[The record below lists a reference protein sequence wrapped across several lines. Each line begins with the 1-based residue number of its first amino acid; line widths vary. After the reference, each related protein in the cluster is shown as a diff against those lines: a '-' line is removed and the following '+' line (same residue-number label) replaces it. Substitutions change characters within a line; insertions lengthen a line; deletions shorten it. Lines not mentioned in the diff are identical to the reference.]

1 MSSYVYINDDFVK
14 DENALL
20 YHRDLAIQRGYGFF
34 DFFKVKNQ
42 VPLFVED
49 HLDRLYRSAAI
60 MHITMPHERETIKSL
75 IESLIVKNKMTDSA
89 IRITVT
95 GGYSETGYSVDQPN
109 LIISEQPYTEPD
121 SHKYNQGISLAL
133 YPYQR
138 QLPEAK
144 TIDYLMEI
152 WLQPYIHTKGV
163 NDVLYFRDGYITECP
178 RSNFFIVTQNGVIQ
192 TPRENVLKGVT
203 RSRILKAGNSQFE
216 IQEKDI
222 TPEEALQASEAF
234 ITSTTKGI
242 MPVTSINQT
251 PVGNG
256 RPGPTTMALRDMID
270 VY

>member
-1 MSSYVYINDDFVK
+1 MGAYVYINDDFVK
-14 DENALL
+14 DENGLL

-60 MHITMPHERETIKSL
+60 MHITIPHERETLKAL
-75 IESLIVKNKMTDSA
+75 IDSLIVKNKITDSA

-95 GGYSETGYSVDQPN
+95 GGNSENGYSLDHPN
-109 LIISEQPYTEPD
+109 LIISEQSYTEPGEL
-121 SHKYNQGISLAL
+121 KYNQGIALAL

-163 NDVLYFRDGYITECP
+163 DDILYFRDGLITECP
-178 RSNFFIVTQNGVIQ
+178 RSNFFIVTRNDVIQ
-192 TPRENVLKGVT
+192 TSRENVLKGVT
-203 RSRILKAGNSQFE
+203 RSRILKAGISHYE

-222 TPEEALQASEAF
+222 TPEEALQASETF

-242 MPVTSINQT
+242 LPVTSINQT

-256 RPGPTTMALRDMID
+256 LPGPVTKALRRMID
-270 VY
+270 DY